1 MLDKNFL
8 AVAVQCYG
16 TSSIQ
21 SDKISKSRRL
31 KCIFSASS
39 LAWTDI
45 SGRSQPECVNLKRNP
60 QIEAFCEL
68 VVMGW
73 PLVHASEYAGLRQN
87 SSNASKLARH
97 PYPAQRIQA
106 LQNAGPEAS
115 RMYAFAAMILVTGSL
130 SKAYRETYPCDA
142 LKAATVRA
150 RASRLFKH
158 LPVQEKLSAL
168 TLRFPAGW
176 IHEAALPLIERAE
189 SNVREAEDR
198 RWREVRFR
206 DEEIWIATQMARLE
220 DKRKA
225 KAAKCVAQSERRLG
239 PKLTGH
245 SRKLCGARTRSRDS
259 APCQCKVVPGRT
271 RCRFHGGLS
280 TGPRTP
286 EGKARC
292 AEGVRRHFAR
302 TSIIQGE
309 LW

>member
-1 MLDKNFL
+1 
-8 AVAVQCYG
+8 V
-16 TSSIQ
+16 
-21 SDKISKSRRL
+21 
-31 KCIFSASS
+31 
-39 LAWTDI
+39 
-45 SGRSQPECVNLKRNP
+45 KRNP

-68 VVMGW
+68 VAIGW
-73 PLVHASEYAGLRQN
+73 PLVRASEYAGLSQN
-87 SSNASKLARH
+87 SSNASKLARR
-97 PYPAQRIQA
+97 PYPAQKMQA

-115 RMYAFAAMILVTGSL
+115 RTYGFSVMILVTGSL
-130 SKAYRETYPCDA
+130 SKAYREAYPCDG

-168 TLRFPAGW
+168 TVRFPAGW
-176 IHEAALPLIERAE
+176 INEAALPLIERAE

-220 DKRKA
+220 NKRKA
-225 KAAKCVAQSERRLG
+225 KAAKCATQSERPSG
-239 PKLTGH
+239 PKLTGR
-245 SRKLCGARTRSRDS
+245 SRKLCGARTRSRNG

-271 RCRFHGGLS
+271 RCRLHGGLS

-292 AEGVRRHFAR
+292 AEGVRRHYAR
-302 TSIIQGE
+302 KPVIPSE
-309 LW
+309 LRCP